1 MLLVPHLTFASNVLM
16 ACFQMVTLKNL
27 SGAAVIVIGV
37 PVAAAVVVVVVAVLP
52 RHSSLGGAARV

>member
-1 MLLVPHLTFASNVLM
+1 M